1 MYNIA
6 TLRQRFFGSRLAI
19 AVTDRSR
26 AFSPAA
32 LLPAINPA
40 IATHAKV
47 RTALLI
53 KTYQHYSHWYDFGR
67 FQTLSST
74 KTEPRN
80 LRKPTFARIG
90 KMAGREMNCD
100 NDGQPAAG
108 QYCFR

>member
-32 LLPAINPA
+32 LLPVVNPA

-47 RTALLI
+47 GTAWLI
-53 KTYQHYSHWYDFGR
+53 KTYQHYSHWYNFWPVADTPGVEENAPMLR
-67 FQTLSST
+67 EKTPDAST
-74 KTEPRN
+74 
-80 LRKPTFARIG
+80 
-90 KMAGREMNCD
+90 
-100 NDGQPAAG
+100 
-108 QYCFR
+108 